1 MNYSAVQDGG
11 QPSVSLYAPGT
22 NRSKRVWIPVR
33 STPAGHA
40 CVRLHTKAEE
50 SPREP
55 EVVARRSSRRPDD
68 CPEAG
73 EESSGPEVP
82 SRLGRTG
89 EQEAA
94 PAECYSKESAA
105 SAHAK
110 MMNAT
115 SSSHANREVDGDME
129 RLPCRGCGG
138 WISYP
143 NFSCPAGSDN
153 GYTQPDGLHCQRS
166 ASDLHHVP
174 SSKS

>member
-1 MNYSAVQDGG
+1 MRKLMDECNVFVLGCGCRWVLTEKQKRTIESLIQREQKDPKEKSAND
-11 QPSVSLYAPGT
+11 
-22 NRSKRVWIPVR
+22 W
-33 STPAGHA
+33 
-40 CVRLHTKAEE
+40 
-50 SPREP
+50 
-55 EVVARRSSRRPDD
+55 
-68 CPEAG
+68 
-73 EESSGPEVP
+73 
-82 SRLGRTG
+82 
-89 EQEAA
+89 
-94 PAECYSKESAA
+94 AECYLKGSAA

-115 SSSHANREVDGDME
+115 SSSHANRKVDGDME

-166 ASDLHHVP
+166 ASDLHHAP